1 MIAVGSYYHIA
12 EQEIEAISRDE
23 NGGVQYPYT
32 LKVKTKGGREYA
44 INYQDKKSR
53 DNEVVR
59 IITAVDAYNRDHN
72 PTLQIIRWAIE
83 AEVNKLRPYLRRIE
97 KMLKEAKT

>member
-23 NGGVQYPYT
+23 NGGGQYPYT
-32 LKVKTKGGREYA
+32 LKVRTKGGREYA
-44 INYQDKKSR
+44 INYQDRKSR
-53 DNEVVR
+53 DKEVAS
-59 IITAVDAYNRDHN
+59 IIAAVDTYNRDHN
-72 PTLQIIRWAIE
+72 PTLQVIRWVIE

-97 KMLKEAKT
+97 KMLKEVEP